1 MFLTIIFGIYNIAA
15 EPIAQF
21 WCYRSKLQKYYLT
34 KKAAVSMPLDRK
46 RPYADENLLGKEIL
60 QFAPSLCMPKF
71 LHSLMVPDLKSTGGQ

>member
-1 MFLTIIFGIYNIAA
+1 
-15 EPIAQF
+15 
-21 WCYRSKLQKYYLT
+21 
-34 KKAAVSMPLDRK
+34 MPLDRK